1 MPLGSHTPS
10 GWGLRGWLPGA
21 LSDSSRVEV
30 EGQMAIV
37 AYFHDRAIFY
47 HGVTW
52 RLRICGEQGSKTRR
66 AGLTIKWSQRKGIV
80 TSRRSASEHRLTG

>member
-10 GWGLRGWLPGA
+10 GWALRGWLPGA

-52 RLRICGEQGSKTRR
+52 RLRHRRR
-66 AGLTIKWSQRKGIV
+66 ARQHLLRWRVLWPQNWRPDV
-80 TSRRSASEHRLTG
+80 LQ